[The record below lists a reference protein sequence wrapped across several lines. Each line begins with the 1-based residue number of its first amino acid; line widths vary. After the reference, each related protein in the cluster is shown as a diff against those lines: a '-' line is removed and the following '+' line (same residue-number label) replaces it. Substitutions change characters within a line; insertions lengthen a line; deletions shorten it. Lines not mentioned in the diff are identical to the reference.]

1 MLTSLHLL
9 RFARGVGL
17 ATVSVGAVV
26 LLGWLIDAEPLK
38 AVIPGLVTMKVNT
51 ALCFVLC
58 GTCLW
63 MSCSSEPHLWRVRIS
78 QTLGITVI
86 LVSLGTLVE
95 YVTGVDLGIDQWLL
109 EETAGAPFTSHAGR
123 MSLATAVALVLIGA
137 SLVALRTRRG
147 NVWAPYTSLAA
158 GLVAGTALIGY
169 VFDLRWL
176 NELWASTHIAV
187 HTAATFVFLSAGV
200 VAVCLSHTGGVR
212 LRIPMANAGFAFAMV
227 SLLGIGAGT
236 YQTVLRLKDATRSA
250 RSIQSGAS
258 ILSQV
263 ESSLRSAESGVRGYL
278 LTSHSDFLA
287 PFHEAR
293 NQVQQSLSQLRQHFS
308 LNSDRLRKIGFLEQL
323 IEHQLALSGE
333 LVRLSRETVAG
344 ASIAFGVTQRSQQA
358 MDDIVAVIGDLLAE
372 QHRQSH
378 LQAAEQDTAAS
389 NALLALLIG
398 CVTAVVILTIVF
410 MALRREIG
418 TRQRALQEQRESEV
432 RFRFLADS
440 MPALIWTSTPTGEV
454 DYFNA
459 RWYDYTGLDC
469 EQSIGTGWQRS
480 VYSQDLPDCI
490 KRWERA
496 ISTED
501 RLEIE
506 FRIKRAADHSYRWHL
521 GRAWPR
527 RNADG
532 AIGQWVV
539 TCTDIHEQKI
549 ARDELDRFFT
559 LSLDLM
565 CIADVDGYFRRLSKT
580 WEKTLGYSLGELTS
594 RPYLEFVHPDDR
606 ETTLAEAAKLAHG
619 QDVLGFENRYRCVD
633 GSYRWLLWSVTIA
646 PDGRTHYAVARD
658 ITDRKKADLE
668 IEALNTALHE
678 RAEQLQSEIRVRL
691 LAEQRAQAAKI
702 QTEQANKDLLALDHV
717 NQALLDCRSIEDIGR
732 RVTQALVDKYDAYF
746 ARLWL
751 VRDGDRC
758 SQCVLAGDCTNRD
771 QCLHLVSSSGHYT
784 RIDGGHQRV
793 PLGAFKI
800 GLIAQGRGRTVS
812 NDVVNDERIHD
823 RAWAA
828 RHGLRSF
835 AGFPLVHGGRVI
847 GVIALFSRKTLSP
860 GVLEVLDLLSHS
872 VGSAINNVYQ
882 RDEVARANRAKSEF
896 LAMMS
901 HELRTPL
908 NGIIGMTELLLHT
921 GLDPRQRRY
930 ASLVKSSGDTLLSLI
945 SDVLDFSRIEAG
957 KLELESTEFDLHHTV
972 DQVAISFSSR
982 AESKGLELLCSMH
995 PDVPTAVR
1003 GDPGRLQQILMNLV
1017 NNAIKFTDQGE
1028 VVIRGS
1034 CDSQTDDNVRIRFT
1048 VSDTGIGIPPD
1059 RLERLFQSFSQVD
1072 ASTTRKFGGTGLGL
1086 AICKSLVEAMGG
1098 EIGVES
1104 EPGRGST
1111 FWFQVPFEKS
1121 SENPWSA
1128 HRILGDLRRVR
1139 VLSVD
1144 DNATNREILHEQLAS
1159 FGLANSVASDGPQAL
1174 TLLRDAANAGE
1185 PFGLVIVDWQM
1196 PNMDGLQLASAIRSD
1211 PALQHTTMILLT
1223 SVDSALETEEVVKLG
1238 FAARLTKPVRQS
1250 HLLDAVTDAVVC
1262 ARAAHASAPGEPEGL
1277 SAVGLNSG
1285 IKSKAAGARILLAED
1300 HDISLEV
1307 AVTVL
1312 NAAGCLC
1319 DVARNGREAVEAVR
1333 NRHYDL
1339 ILMDCQMPDMD
1350 GFEATRTIRNLERV
1364 RGSSESTA
1372 GRIPIIALTA
1382 NALKGDRER
1391 CLEAGMDDY
1400 ISKPLKPETLIAL
1413 IESKLS
1419 SKSTET
1425 AALAHIQAG
1434 GVPLAPS
1441 TPAGGGDSTAPDQDA
1456 PLDLVVSLE
1465 RWGGDGKIVARLLS
1479 KFAHCAGNDLKQ
1491 LEESVAAGESQEAA
1505 RLAHTLKGTAAYVA
1519 GERLRDL
1526 AGRLEELA
1534 RAADLANAD
1543 ACLRELRAELMR
1555 CLDYVPQALS
1565 KLAPEAVTDKR
1576 EADHAPL
1583 GG

>member
-1 MLTSLHLL
+1 M
-9 RFARGVGL
+9 
-17 ATVSVGAVV
+17 
-26 LLGWLIDAEPLK
+26 
-38 AVIPGLVTMKVNT
+38 
-51 ALCFVLC
+51 
-58 GTCLW
+58 
-63 MSCSSEPHLWRVRIS
+63 
-78 QTLGITVI
+78 
-86 LVSLGTLVE
+86 
-95 YVTGVDLGIDQWLL
+95 
-109 EETAGAPFTSHAGR
+109 
-123 MSLATAVALVLIGA
+123 
-137 SLVALRTRRG
+137 
-147 NVWAPYTSLAA
+147 
-158 GLVAGTALIGY
+158 
-169 VFDLRWL
+169 
-176 NELWASTHIAV
+176 
-187 HTAATFVFLSAGV
+187 
-200 VAVCLSHTGGVR
+200 
-212 LRIPMANAGFAFAMV
+212 
-227 SLLGIGAGT
+227 
-236 YQTVLRLKDATRSA
+236 
-250 RSIQSGAS
+250 
-258 ILSQV
+258 
-263 ESSLRSAESGVRGYL
+263 
-278 LTSHSDFLA
+278 
-287 PFHEAR
+287 
-293 NQVQQSLSQLRQHFS
+293 
-308 LNSDRLRKIGFLEQL
+308 
-323 IEHQLALSGE
+323 
-333 LVRLSRETVAG
+333 
-344 ASIAFGVTQRSQQA
+344 
-358 MDDIVAVIGDLLAE
+358 
-372 QHRQSH
+372 
-378 LQAAEQDTAAS
+378 
-389 NALLALLIG
+389 
-398 CVTAVVILTIVF
+398 
-410 MALRREIG
+410 
-418 TRQRALQEQRESEV
+418 

-440 MPALIWTSTPTGEV
+440 MPALIWTSTPAGIA

-459 RWYDYTGLDC
+459 RWYEYTGLDF
-469 EQSIGTGWQRS
+469 EQSIGMGWQQA
-480 VYSQDLPDCI
+480 VHAQDLPECMEC
-490 KRWERA
+490 WERA
-496 ISTED
+496 IAQEKE
-501 RLEIE
+501 LEIE
-506 FRIKRAADHSYRWHL
+506 LRIKRAADDSYRWHL

-527 RNADG
+527 RDAEG
-532 AIGQWVV
+532 AISQWVGS
-539 TCTDIHEQKI
+539 CTDIHEQKL

-565 CIADVDGYFRRLSKT
+565 CIADVDGYFRKLSKA
-580 WEKTLGYSLGELTS
+580 WEKTLGYTLGELTS

-606 ETTLAEAAKLAHG
+606 ETTLAEASKLASG
-619 QDVLGFENRYRCVD
+619 LDVLGFENRYRCVD

-658 ITDRKKADLE
+658 VTDRKKAEQE
-668 IEALNTALHE
+668 IEALNAALRE
-678 RAEQLQSEIRVRL
+678 RAEQLQSEIKVRQ

-702 QTEQANKDLLALDHV
+702 QAEQMNRHLLALDHV
-717 NQALLDCRSIEDIGR
+717 NQTLLECRSFEDIGQK
-732 RVTQALVDKYDAYF
+732 VTQALVDNYDAYF

-758 SQCVLAGDCTNRD
+758 SQCALAHDCINRD
-771 QCLHLVSSSGHYT
+771 KCLHLISSSGHYT
-784 RIDGGHQRV
+784 HVDGGHQRV
-793 PLGAFKI
+793 PLGSFKI

-812 NDVVNDERIHD
+812 NDVANDERVHD

-835 AGFPLVHGGRVI
+835 AGFPLVHGGNVV
-847 GVIALFSRKTLSP
+847 GVIAMFSRKTLSP

-872 VGSAINNVYQ
+872 VGSAIENVYQ

-921 GLDPRQRRY
+921 GLDQRQRRY
-930 ASLVKSSGDTLLSLI
+930 ASLVKSSGDILLSLI

-957 KLELESTEFDLHHTV
+957 KLELESAEFDLHYTV
-972 DQVAISFSSR
+972 DNVAISFSSQ

-995 PDVPTAVR
+995 PDVPTVVR

-1034 CDSQTDDNVRIRFT
+1034 SDSQTEDKVRIRFT
-1048 VSDTGIGIPPD
+1048 VSDTGIGIPRD

-1072 ASTTRKFGGTGLGL
+1072 ASTTRKYGGTGLGL
-1086 AICKSLVEAMGG
+1086 AICKRLVEAMGG

-1111 FWFQVPFEKS
+1111 FWFQLPFERS

-1159 FGLANSVASDGPQAL
+1159 FGLVNSVASDGPQAL

-1196 PNMDGLQLASAIRSD
+1196 PDMDGLQLASAIRSD

-1262 ARAAHASAPGEPEGL
+1262 ARAAHAGAPGEPEGL
-1277 SAVGLNSG
+1277 SAVGLHSG
-1285 IKSKAAGARILLAED
+1285 NKSKAAGARILLAED

-1339 ILMDCQMPDMD
+1339 ILMDCQMPEMD

-1364 RGSSESTA
+1364 RGSSESTVA
-1372 GRIPIIALTA
+1372 RIPIIALTA

-1400 ISKPLKPETLIAL
+1400 ISKPLKPEKLIEL

-1419 SKSTET
+1419 SRSAE
-1425 AALAHIQAG
+1425 AAGRAS
-1434 GVPLAPS
+1434 VPAEAVLPEAP
-1441 TPAGGGDSTAPDQDA
+1441 TPADGTARTAHEQDA

-1465 RWGGDGKIVARLLS
+1465 RWGGDGKLVARLLS

-1491 LEESVAAGESQEAA
+1491 LEESIAAGESQEAA

-1526 AGRLEELA
+1526 ASRLEDMA

-1543 ACLRELRAELMR
+1543 ACLRELRAELNR

-1565 KLAPEAVTDKR
+1565 RLTPEAVADKR